1 MSFLLS
7 KVLNA
12 PERLL
17 VTLLSAMDVS
27 AMYWSHPNIPTSHSV
42 KLRLSD
48 VVPKIGLKAFRIYI
62 TLQFPYFLAGVNSLA
77 LSLIVID

>member
-1 MSFLLS
+1 LRFG
-7 KVLNA
+7 VWANA
-12 PERLL
+12 DLGLRNFRMAPLC
-17 VTLLSAMDVS
+17 VIPCC
-27 AMYWSHPNIPTSHSV
+27 YWSHPNIPTSHSV